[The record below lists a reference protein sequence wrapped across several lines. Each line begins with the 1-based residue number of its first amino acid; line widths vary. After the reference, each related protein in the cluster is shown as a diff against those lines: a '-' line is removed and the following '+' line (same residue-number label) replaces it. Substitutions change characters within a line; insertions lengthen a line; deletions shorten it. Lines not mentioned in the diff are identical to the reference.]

1 MYFMHV
7 YVTRT
12 ACVIERVNRCK
23 YLFCDFT
30 QTLFTCIW
38 YNNLIFFPLFGK
50 SVCVCMY
57 VYAYEQSLFLVTS
70 YDCMILI
77 LKSIV
82 TFSF

>member
-1 MYFMHV
+1 
-7 YVTRT
+7 
-12 ACVIERVNRCK
+12 
-23 YLFCDFT
+23 
-30 QTLFTCIW
+30 
-38 YNNLIFFPLFGK
+38 
-50 SVCVCMY
+50 MY